1 MMKRIIPIVSTYFNT
16 NNLFSLLLKLLIHEL
31 KHFLTVDIYL
41 VYIHISEHYSIYIKE
56 RILLIPFK
64 LLTV

>member
-31 KHFLTVDIYL
+31 KHLLTVDIYL
-41 VYIHISEHYSIYIKE
+41 VYIKNTKHYSTIY
-56 RILLIPFK
+56 
-64 LLTV
+64 

>member
-31 KHFLTVDIYL
+31 KHLLTVDIYL
-41 VYIHISEHYSIYIKE
+41 VYIHISEHSFTI
-56 RILLIPFK
+56 
-64 LLTV
+64 